1 MKGLVNGVLM
11 ASVFW
16 VLLGLVVFTW
26 NEGGQILLYI
36 SIGSFLVFLAFLT
49 DAPEKSEEDW
59 K

>member
-1 MKGLVNGVLM
+1 MKGLINGVLM

-16 VLLGLVVFTW
+16 ALLGLVVFTW
-26 NEGGQILLYI
+26 NEGGQIILYI
-36 SIGSFLVFLAFLT
+36 SLGSFLVFLAFLT